1 MQWVSKPKNQVK
13 LEKSKQAGVHLH
25 ELSQKYLHIADLTC
39 RFNEDMSSGP
49 VLTTTTASSTMRT
62 PTLQPVPE
70 SLPADHVSSTN
81 NAGGSSSSSAKKKV
95 SSLYLPSEGHF
106 IHLLALT
113 SGYILRGFEFDGIFK
128 SFNAPKSCACRG
140 CVMPMKRCAD
150 SGVVSQCI

>member
-1 MQWVSKPKNQVK
+1 LTYGYERIKNLAGILVQWVSKPKNQVK

-106 IHLLALT
+106 IHLLPLT
-113 SGYILRGFEFDGIFK
+113 LGYILRGW
-128 SFNAPKSCACRG
+128 SST
-140 CVMPMKRCAD
+140 
-150 SGVVSQCI
+150 